1 MIERDVA
8 ELRARVMRLEW
19 ALAQLTQ
26 HLGIQIAAPP
36 RPGGVS
42 EAVLAHVRGGNK
54 LAAIKAHVAETGA
67 DLATA
72 KKLIDSLE

>member
-8 ELRARVMRLEW
+8 ELRARVMKLEW
-19 ALAQLTQ
+19 TVEQLTRQ
-26 HLGIQIAAPP
+26 LGIQIAPAP

-42 EAVLAHVRGGNK
+42 SAVLALVRGGDK